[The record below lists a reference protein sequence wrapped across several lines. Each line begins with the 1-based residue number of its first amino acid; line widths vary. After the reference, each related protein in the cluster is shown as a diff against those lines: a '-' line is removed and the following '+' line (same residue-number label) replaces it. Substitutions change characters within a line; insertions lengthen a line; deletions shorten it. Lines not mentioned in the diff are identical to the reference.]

1 MKIDISTLPD
11 FNDFSDRY
19 LDVWHWRPISFLSF
33 NILSS
38 NEVVLFVKSY
48 VKSLIEFFIY
58 RFLFRQLNSVLK
70 LCLKRK
76 ASIMHKHQA
85 LDVH

>member
-11 FNDFSDRY
+11 FNDFLDRY
-19 LDVWHWRPISFLSF
+19 LDVWHWRPISFLSC

-76 ASIMHKHQA
+76 ASMHKH
-85 LDVH
+85 